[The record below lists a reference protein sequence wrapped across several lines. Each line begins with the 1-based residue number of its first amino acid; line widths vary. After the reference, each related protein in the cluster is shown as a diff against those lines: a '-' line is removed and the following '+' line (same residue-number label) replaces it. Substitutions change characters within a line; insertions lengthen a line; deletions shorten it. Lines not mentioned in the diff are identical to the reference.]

1 MRIITKDFRIVPY
14 WVNAILLVIM
24 IIPHTLLAQ
33 RSEVD
38 SLVDVL
44 HTLPEDTSKVNF
56 INQNCLEIMD
66 DDYDLAYQLSTEA
79 MHLAKKINYQYG
91 LALSLE
97 NMGIYK
103 WYNGYYDHA
112 IDLFKKAIG
121 NGGKFND
128 QRLMAESFNRI
139 GLVFY
144 YQAVYDSAQYYHLK
158 SLTHFRNM
166 DDSLG
171 VARIWYHIG
180 LLYYHQSKYEMAVDY
195 YLKALNLYE
204 QQRAPLS
211 QASLLNKLGQV
222 YQALGQTELIWE
234 KQKELIDL
242 ANREADQTNRA
253 QFYEQIG
260 EIYFLTNS
268 YDSALTYFKKALQ
281 EFKKI
286 GHINY
291 YDFVNEKIG
300 KIYLSKG
307 EYETALEYMF
317 RVYEIRN
324 EKGTRIHKATVEG
337 GLADI
342 YHAMKNWNLAIEHY
356 SKALS
361 MHKEMGNAISLAKI
375 SASLAEAYCRSGQY
389 DEAIVHAL
397 NGLERSKEIF
407 AQNTEIDNLRIL
419 SNAYLKKRSLE
430 KAYAYLSEYHD
441 KKEELTKGKTLQRI
455 SHLQMQYIEAKN
467 EREIAELKQK
477 EILQEA
483 EIDKQ
488 RLLFTIFFILFLL
501 ILSVS
506 ILLYNRYLLNAK
518 NNELLSLKNKE
529 IEEDNQALNK
539 KNKEGELLL
548 AEIRHRIK
556 NNLQTISSLL
566 NMHSRQLSSQQQ
578 SLVQESHDRVR
589 AMALIHQKL
598 HKDTR
603 YAYVDLPSYLE
614 ELAQNLVISYGLN
627 ELKLNLKVA
636 PLSVEADSAVY
647 IGLIANELISNAMK
661 HAFKETESPALCI
674 KAQSNEKDN
683 ILLSIRDNGV
693 GFSGEAGKEGS
704 FGIKLI
710 SILIEE
716 MEGSL
721 TYKNRNGTE
730 ALASLKCPI
739 FVESDRVEDHET
751 INA

>member
-1 MRIITKDFRIVPY
+1 
-14 WVNAILLVIM
+14 
-24 IIPHTLLAQ
+24 
-33 RSEVD
+33 
-38 SLVDVL
+38 
-44 HTLPEDTSKVNF
+44 
-56 INQNCLEIMD
+56 
-66 DDYDLAYQLSTEA
+66 
-79 MHLAKKINYQYG
+79 
-91 LALSLE
+91 
-97 NMGIYK
+97 
-103 WYNGYYDHA
+103 
-112 IDLFKKAIG
+112 
-121 NGGKFND
+121 
-128 QRLMAESFNRI
+128 
-139 GLVFY
+139 
-144 YQAVYDSAQYYHLK
+144 
-158 SLTHFRNM
+158 
-166 DDSLG
+166 
-171 VARIWYHIG
+171 
-180 LLYYHQSKYEMAVDY
+180 
-195 YLKALNLYE
+195 
-204 QQRAPLS
+204 
-211 QASLLNKLGQV
+211 
-222 YQALGQTELIWE
+222 
-234 KQKELIDL
+234 
-242 ANREADQTNRA
+242 
-253 QFYEQIG
+253 
-260 EIYFLTNS
+260 
-268 YDSALTYFKKALQ
+268 
-281 EFKKI
+281 
-286 GHINY
+286 
-291 YDFVNEKIG
+291 
-300 KIYLSKG
+300 
-307 EYETALEYMF
+307 
-317 RVYEIRN
+317 
-324 EKGTRIHKATVEG
+324 
-337 GLADI
+337 
-342 YHAMKNWNLAIEHY
+342 
-356 SKALS
+356 
-361 MHKEMGNAISLAKI
+361 
-375 SASLAEAYCRSGQY
+375 
-389 DEAIVHAL
+389 
-397 NGLERSKEIF
+397 
-407 AQNTEIDNLRIL
+407 
-419 SNAYLKKRSLE
+419 
-430 KAYAYLSEYHD
+430 
-441 KKEELTKGKTLQRI
+441 
-455 SHLQMQYIEAKN
+455 
-467 EREIAELKQK
+467 
-477 EILQEA
+477 
-483 EIDKQ
+483 
-488 RLLFTIFFILFLL
+488 
-501 ILSVS
+501 
-506 ILLYNRYLLNAK
+506 LLNAK